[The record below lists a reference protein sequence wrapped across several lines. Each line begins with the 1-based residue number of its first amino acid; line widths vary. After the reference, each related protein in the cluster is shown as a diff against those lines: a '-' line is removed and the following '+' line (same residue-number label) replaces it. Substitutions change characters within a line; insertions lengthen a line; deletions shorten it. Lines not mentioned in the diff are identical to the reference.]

1 MDKKEKQQA
10 LAEFIERVTAQLPL
24 VEFYESHF
32 PTNAM
37 KTTAS
42 ALYVEVITFL
52 EAAAR
57 YYCTGRFSMFI
68 SASALL

>member
-10 LAEFIERVTAQLPL
+10 LADFIDSVTTQLPL
-24 VEFYESHF
+24 VEFYESIF

-37 KTTAS
+37 KSTAS

-52 EAAAR
+52 EAATR

-68 SASALL
+68 